1 MSTLF
6 YDATVFTPHAVL
18 ERCAVVVTDDGTI
31 AFVGKVEDAPKVD
44 GQHFNLRGR
53 ILAPGFIDVHVHG
66 GNGISFGE
74 GELEKELKA
83 YCEWDA
89 TNGVTGVLLSVTGP
103 NAAEIT
109 RITAEYAK
117 IFEKGNI
124 PGTEPLG
131 IHLEGPFLSVQKK
144 GAFNPAW
151 LHEPSVEEAQ
161 GYLDAGKGW
170 VRQMT
175 VAPELPHAAEVAH
188 LLCKNGVVAA
198 LGHTNT
204 DYETASTA
212 LKGDFIH
219 VTHTFNAQSSF
230 DHRAPAV
237 FGAVMSSDDVTAELI
252 ADGVHVHP
260 AAMKVLIRALGTERV
275 VLITDAMTGAGL
287 KEGTYMLA
295 GNEVTVKDGHATLA
309 NGTLAGSIATLN
321 QCVRNVHKLVGYPLV
336 DAVKMASLNPARA
349 MGFADRLGAVQPGKD
364 ASLIVID
371 EDVNVYMTVVKGKI
385 VYNNL

>member
-18 ERCAVVVTDDGTI
+18 ERHAVVVADDGTI

-44 GQHFNLRGR
+44 GLHLNLRGR

-66 GNGISFGE
+66 GNGIAFGE
-74 GELEKELKA
+74 GDLSKELAA
-83 YCEWDA
+83 YSKWDA
-89 TNGVTGVLLSVTGP
+89 GNGVSGFLLSVTGP

-109 RITAEYAK
+109 RITAEYAS
-117 IFEKGNI
+117 IFEKQTM
-124 PGTEPLG
+124 PGAEPLG
-131 IHLEGPFLSVQKK
+131 IHLEGPFLNPQKK
-144 GAFNPAW
+144 GAFNPTW

-175 VAPELPHAAEVAH
+175 MAPELPHANEVAR
-188 LLCKNGVVAA
+188 LFRQNGVVVA

-204 DYETASTA
+204 DYETASKA
-212 LKGDFIH
+212 LKGDFVH

-237 FGAVMSSDDVTAELI
+237 FGAVMSSDNVTAELI
-252 ADGVHVHP
+252 ADCVHVHP
-260 AAMKVLIRALGTERV
+260 AAMKVLIRSLGTERV

-287 KEGTYMLA
+287 KDGKYMLA

-321 QCVRNVHKLVGYPLV
+321 QCVRNVNQLVGFPLV

-349 MGFADRLGAVQPGKD
+349 MGLGDRLGAIQPGKD
-364 ASLIVID
+364 ASLTVID
-371 EDVNVYMTVVKGKI
+371 EDVTVYLTMVKGKI